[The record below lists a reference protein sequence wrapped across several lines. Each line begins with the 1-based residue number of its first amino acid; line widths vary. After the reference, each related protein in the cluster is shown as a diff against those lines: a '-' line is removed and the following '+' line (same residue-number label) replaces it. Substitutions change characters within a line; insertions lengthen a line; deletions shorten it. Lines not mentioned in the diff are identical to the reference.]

1 MSRSSVWNI
10 DPEQCVAY
18 ITIHIN
24 NNYFMKNITNVFKSS
39 RRSFIGASVVLS
51 AALIAMPFVA
61 SAEMLTRQLQLGMSG
76 GDVSTL
82 QTYLASNNNVYPS
95 GLVTGYF
102 GQLTKAAVERFQ
114 ANEGIVSAGTSATTG
129 YGRVG
134 PATIAAI
141 NSHMNGDGSSPWINP
156 VSVSVTGQSA
166 TLAWNTNENAS
177 AVVYYGTSPLSMT
190 EGSPTNGVTIGGYS
204 MLVHTDLRTS
214 HSATLTSLNAN
225 TVYYYV
231 VYVKDGAGNESVT
244 WPAVFQTSN

>member
-1 MSRSSVWNI
+1 MSRSSIWSVI
-10 DPEQCVAY
+10 PDSCVAY

-24 NNYFMKNITNVFKSS
+24 HNYFMKSITNVFKSS

-76 GDVSTL
+76 SDVSTL
-82 QTYLASNNNVYPS
+82 QVFLAKDATIYPQ
-95 GLVTGYF
+95 GLITGYF
-102 GQLTKAAVERFQ
+102 GSLTKSAVSNFQ
-114 ANEGIVSAGTSATTG
+114 ARNGISSI
-129 YGRVG
+129 GRVG
-134 PATIAAI
+134 PVTIAAI
-141 NSHMNGDGSSPWINP
+141 NTQMNGDNSSPWINP

-166 TLAWNTNENAS
+166 TLSWNTNENAS